1 MRRSSRPR
9 RNASRIG
16 LDILGRQCLDQR
28 IGDTDQL
35 KREVAA
41 WEAERNAN
49 EAKVDRQF
57 TTDKA
62 RIRLKRLYPS
72 LEE

>member
-1 MRRSSRPR
+1 M
-9 RNASRIG
+9 AEIG
-16 LDILGRQCLDQR
+16 LDILGRQCLGQR
-28 IGDTDQL
+28 IEDTDQL

-41 WEAERNAN
+41 WKAERNAN

-62 RIRLKRLYPS
+62 RIKLKRLYPS
-72 LEE
+72 LEN

>member
-1 MRRSSRPR
+1 
-9 RNASRIG
+9 
-16 LDILGRQCLDQR
+16 LLG
-28 IGDTDQL
+28 
-35 KREVAA
+35 
-41 WEAERNAN
+41 N
-49 EAKVDRQF
+49 EAKVDWHF